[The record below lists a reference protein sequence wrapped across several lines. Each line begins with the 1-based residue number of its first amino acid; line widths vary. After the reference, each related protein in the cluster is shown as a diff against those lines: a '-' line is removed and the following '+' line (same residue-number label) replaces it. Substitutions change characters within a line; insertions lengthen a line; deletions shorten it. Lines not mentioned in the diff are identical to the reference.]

1 MDLDYWKEKNDG
13 LFSKAADI
21 LADMVVGEFVWLE
34 CYKNATDLADCDGED
49 IQLFEFLTSHDS
61 AFPEDT
67 DRPYSIKEYNKTHA
81 GYGPVFPIFEAFVEE
96 NWQDLDD
103 ELVEAVRDRVDVGKV
118 VDKNCLGGGGFEVIS
133 SLCRATKDKVAEK
146 IKNQIKK

>member
-1 MDLDYWKEKNDG
+1 MNLNYWKEKNDS

-21 LADMVVGEFVWLE
+21 LADMVIEEFVWLE

-61 AFPEDT
+61 VFPEDT

-81 GYGPVFPIFEAFVEE
+81 GYRLVSPIFEAFVEE

-118 VDKNCLGGGGFEVIS
+118 VDKNCLGGGGFEVERE
-133 SLCRATKDKVAEK
+133 LELGVRDRVAEK
-146 IKNQIKK
+146 IKAKYQ